1 VKEWSQA
8 VSVNKRNFNFTISQ
22 ELIDN
27 MKKLEGDFRRQI
39 QNEALSKAGQIIKNE
54 AKRLVP
60 VYSGSMNVGHYK
72 YPNKKGKTRSPGT
85 LRRSIIFKLI
95 EFKQIDRTV
104 GLFSVKNPVGHLVE
118 YGHRT
123 KKGRINKGLLAGT
136 YPSGSTMVRPQPYA
150 RPAVAKGEREI
161 INSLESSL
169 KKIITEL

>member
-1 VKEWSQA
+1 

-27 MKKLEGDFRRQI
+27 MKKLEGDFRREI

-54 AKRLVP
+54 AKRLAP
-60 VYSGSMNVGHYK
+60 VYSGSLNVGPYR
-72 YPNKKGKTRSPGT
+72 YPNKKGKTRKPGT
-85 LRRSIIFKLI
+85 LRKYIIFKLI
-95 EFKQIDRTV
+95 DFKSVDRTA

-123 KKGRINKGLLAGT
+123 RQGRINKGLLAGA
-136 YPSGSTMVRPQPYA
+136 YRAGSKMVPPRPFA